1 MVVSPVDEDVD
12 KDKKNLLEKI
22 KEAGDQLRPTFRTA
36 WPYVLL
42 GAFVGSTLL
51 LLQFVLINAKWLP
64 EASIW
69 ARMLEH
75 MGVGFLV
82 SSIAVFG
89 YEWSGHIHKT
99 LNAGKKLIEAS
110 VRLDKQIARIHK
122 IREERDRSAI
132 EQGFK
137 EFLGAGDQNTEVIE
151 HFMSI
156 VDSVHKLAEQHSS
169 NFVKFI
175 SVMLDELI
183 VGNANTLV
191 AIGQGNRK
199 GKGELPFQL
208 DSASCAMRLLTAQMD
223 SMDFEDEYLVVSD
236 IVSWEDNHLDDFQD
250 ATRRAIARG
259 VTVKR
264 VFNLVRDEKKVAWEK
279 VEKILKQHYKDAQEM
294 KSKNG
299 GLGYEVRYILKPSG
313 LSERGASELDLSN
326 QHFGLF
332 VQGDRQGDRKS
343 IIRIKVNRDD
353 LSDLSFWRNHH
364 EVPEDRR
371 RFERIWN
378 MAELLNDEAVVT
390 NIAARWNGSHHVP
403 AQDGANAL
411 LDAYEEVKKGRYAA
425 FFGNLA
431 KRKID
436 DLLKDL
442 RNMAGDRAFYEVI
455 QIDPVQHYISIF
467 VDLMYRIILP
477 GSEFSVVTNELIW
490 AKDSFGN
497 PDRRYLDANVV
508 AAKTRGVKIS
518 RVFIAED
525 RESLL
530 RNREKAEEMLKMLR
544 DHEEAFR
551 GVVDVDLKGYFCSSR
566 EEYRAHFDKRRDNFA
581 IWKPDADTEICT
593 LVQYRLLEDGQY
605 KINSITFDS
614 NRELISE
621 KRETFR
627 VLHEKATRVG
637 NFIKDLELIIRQ
649 ASS

>member
-1 MVVSPVDEDVD
+1 MVVAPAD
-12 KDKKNLLEKI
+12 KRGVFAKI
-22 KEAGDQLRPTFRTA
+22 KEASGELRPTFRTA

-42 GAFVGSTLL
+42 GVFVGGVLL
-51 LLQFVLINAKWLP
+51 LLQFVFVNVKWLP

-75 MGVGFLV
+75 LGVGFLV

-99 LNAGKKLIEAS
+99 LNAGDNLIKAGE
-110 VRLDKQIARIHK
+110 RLDLELARIHL
-122 IREERDRSAI
+122 IREERDRSAV
-132 EQGFK
+132 ERGFRD
-137 EFLGAGDQNTEVIE
+137 FLGVGDQTVDEVVD

-156 VDSVHKLAEQHSS
+156 VDSVHKLVEQ
-169 NFVKFI
+169 NNPKFVKFI

-191 AIGQGNRK
+191 EIGQGDRR
-199 GKGELPFQL
+199 GELPFQL
-208 DSASCAMRLLTAQMD
+208 DSAACAVRLLTAQMD
-223 SMDFEDEYLVVSD
+223 SMDRGDEYLVVSD
-236 IVSWEDNHLDDFQD
+236 VVSWEDNRLDEFQD

-259 VTVKR
+259 VTVRR
-264 VFNLVRDEKKVAWEK
+264 VFNLLRDERKMAWER
-279 VEKILKQHYKDAQEM
+279 VEKILKQHCNDAKGMRRE
-294 KSKNG
+294 NG
-299 GLGYEVRYILKPSG
+299 DPGYEVRYVLNPSG
-313 LSERGASELDLSN
+313 LSERGASELDLAN

-332 VQGDRQGDRKS
+332 VQGDRKS
-343 IIRIKVNRDD
+343 IIRIKVNKDD
-353 LSDLSFWRNHH
+353 LSDLSFWRNH
-364 EVPEDRR
+364 EVPEREDRR
-371 RFERIWN
+371 RFQRIWE
-378 MAELLNDEAVVT
+378 MAELLNDEAV
-390 NIAARWNGSHHVP
+390 IASLAVRWKGIHHIPV
-403 AQDGANAL
+403 QDGADAL
-411 LDAYEEVKKGRYAA
+411 LYAYEAVKSGPYAA

-431 KRKID
+431 RRKVD
-436 DLLKDL
+436 DLLKDF

-467 VDLMYRIILP
+467 VDLMRRIILP

-518 RVFIAED
+518 RIFIAED

-530 RNREKAEEMLKMLR
+530 KNRGKAEEMLKMLR

-551 GVVDVDLKGYFCSSR
+551 GVADVDLKGYFCSSR

-581 IWKPDADTEICT
+581 IWKADADTEICT
-593 LVQYRLLEDGQY
+593 LVQYGLLEDGQY
-605 KINSITFDS
+605 KINSIAFDS

-649 ASS
+649 ASA